1 MPSVLTAALMVFVDV
16 MKELPATIMMRP
28 FNFDTLAVHAY
39 NLASDERL
47 SELAAP
53 ALTIVAVGVVPV
65 ILLSRSVIRA
75 RLAAERR

>member
-1 MPSVLTAALMVFVDV
+1 
-16 MKELPATIMMRP
+16 MKELPATFIMRP

-53 ALTIVAVGVVPV
+53 ALTIVVVGLVPLVV
-65 ILLSRSVIRA
+65 LSRSVVRA
-75 RLAAERR
+75 RLAAERK